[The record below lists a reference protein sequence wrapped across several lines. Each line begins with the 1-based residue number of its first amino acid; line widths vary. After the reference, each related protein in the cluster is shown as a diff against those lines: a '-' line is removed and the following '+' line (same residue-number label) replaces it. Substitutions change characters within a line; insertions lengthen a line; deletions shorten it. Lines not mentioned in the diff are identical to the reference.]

1 MKIAFISRATLY
13 SSPGGDTMQIDQT
26 AAYLRKLGVEIDVF
40 LANQKINYPNYD
52 LLHFFNIIRPA
63 DILVHITKSNKPFV
77 VSPIFVDYST
87 YERKA
92 RTGWKGFIG
101 RLLTDGQLEYVKT
114 IARLLKN
121 GEKILS
127 MDYLMR
133 GHSRSIELIAQKA
146 SLLLPNSKSEYNRFA
161 TKYNLDP
168 LYHVVPNGIDHT
180 IAEWPLSRIPIYQN
194 AVLCVGRIEGR
205 KNQLN
210 LIRALNNT
218 SHNVFIIG
226 NPSPNNTGYYEQCR
240 KEAAANI
247 HFLDWQTGKKLYN
260 IYHSA
265 KVHVL
270 PSYFETT
277 GLSSL
282 EAAFM
287 GCNIVV
293 TPYGDTRDYFKDY
306 AWYCDPDDIIGIRQ
320 AVDAAFDAPLNEE
333 LKKHIMANYTWEQ
346 AAKETLYAYKQVLN
360 KNPFICNKTP

>member
-26 AAYLRKLGVEIDVF
+26 AAYLRKLGVKIDII
-40 LANQKINYPNYD
+40 LANQKINYSDYD

-63 DILVHITKSNKPFV
+63 DILGHITKSNTPFV
-77 VSPIFVDYST
+77 VSTIFVDYSA

-92 RTGWKGFIG
+92 RSGWKGFIG

-114 IARLLKN
+114 IVRWLKN

-127 MDYLMR
+127 PGYLVH
-133 GHSRSIELIAQKA
+133 GHSRSIKLIARKA
-146 SLLLPNSKSEYNRFA
+146 SFLLPNSQNEYHRFV
-161 TKYNLDP
+161 TKYHLDP
-168 LYHVVPNGIDHT
+168 LYHIVPNGIDHM
-180 IAEWPLSRIPIYQN
+180 IVEQPLSRIALYQN

-210 LIRALNNT
+210 LIRSLNNT
-218 SHNVFIIG
+218 NYNLFIIG
-226 NPSPNNTGYYEQCR
+226 KPSPNNIRYYEKCK
-240 KEAAANI
+240 KEASANI
-247 HFLDWQTGKKLYN
+247 HFLDWQTGKALYN
-260 IYHSA
+260 IYQSA

-306 AWYCDPDDIIGIRQ
+306 AWYCDPDDIKSIRQ
-320 AVDAAFDAPLNEE
+320 AVDAAFDAPFNQE